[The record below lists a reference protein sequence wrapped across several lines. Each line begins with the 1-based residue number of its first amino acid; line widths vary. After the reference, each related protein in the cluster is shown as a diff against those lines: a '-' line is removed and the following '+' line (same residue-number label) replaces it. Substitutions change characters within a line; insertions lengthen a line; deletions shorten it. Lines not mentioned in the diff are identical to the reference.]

1 MPKPIKKRVKKKSA
15 PEEEVLSL
23 YQRFADYYR
32 ENSRF
37 VHMAAGALILVI
49 LVVIGGLYLFRSKT
63 EKVAT
68 LESQGFRYYK
78 NIYNEEMDEKE
89 RLGKALEFFEKA
101 ASVKERPFNLY
112 YKALTE
118 YKLGKKDESLKT
130 LERII
135 KKFPDDRE
143 ILPLAYYRASQLREE
158 AGDTEGAIKYLKGLR
173 DLKGSP
179 FLKDVA
185 LYELARIYESSG
197 SGEEAKRFYKE
208 LVSNYPESPYYK
220 VALSKVEEK
229 KEDKK
234 GEGEKGK
241 KDKPKKGTEKSTK
254 KKPTQKKEG
263 K

>member
-15 PEEEVLSL
+15 TEEEVISL
-23 YQRFADYYR
+23 YQRFADYYK

-37 VHMAAGALILVI
+37 VQMAAGAIILVI
-49 LVVIGGLYLFRSKT
+49 VLVFGGLYLFRNRA
-63 EKVAT
+63 EKVAA

-89 RLGKALEFFEKA
+89 RLGKALEFFDKA
-101 ASVKERPFNLY
+101 VSVKERPFNLY

-118 YKLGKKDESLKT
+118 YKLGKKDDSLKT

-135 KKFPDDRE
+135 KKFPDDRD

-158 AGDTEGAIKYLKGLR
+158 AGDTEGAIKYLK
-173 DLKGSP
+173 DLLGHKGSP

-185 LYELARIYESSG
+185 IYELARIYEASG
-197 SGEEAKRFYKE
+197 SENEAKKFYKE

-234 GEGEKGK
+234 GAGEKGK
-241 KDKPKKGTEKSTK
+241 NENTEKRSEKITN
-254 KKPTQKKEG
+254 KKPNQKKEG